1 MKAKRI
7 LLLTM
12 SVLAITT
19 LGSCRGGRR
28 GRGSTSGADVTSN
41 TGGGQTVIPGGSSQ
55 SGGSSQ
61 GGTSQGGGTSQS
73 GSYTAQSIANAL
85 GSIFSAEV
93 YDCSDQGYVGCY
105 ALYDLHSEIAQGQ
118 NQACFEATVAKFP
131 SYLVEL
137 QAPAAGTYNDG
148 TAYYGG
154 YYGLADES
162 ILVEVSAYY
171 DDEYDNCMNTE
182 LFVGPA
188 SAFESE

>member
-7 LLLTM
+7 LFLTM

-61 GGTSQGGGTSQS
+61 GGSSQGGSSQVAPT
-73 GSYTAQSIANAL
+73 TAQGIANAL
-85 GSIFSAEV
+85 GSIFNIEV
-93 YDCSDQGYVGCY
+93 YDLSSSGYDGCY
-105 ALYDLHSEIAQGQ
+105 GLYDLHSEIAQGQ
-118 NQACFEATVAKFP
+118 DQACYEATIAKFP
-131 SYLVEL
+131 SYLVLL
-137 QAPAAGTYNDG
+137 QAPAAGTFDDG
-148 TAYYGG
+148 ITYYGG
-154 YYGLADES
+154 FYGLSDES
-162 ILVEVSAYY
+162 ILVEVTAYY
-171 DDEYDNCMNTE
+171 DNEYDNCMNTE
-182 LFVGPA
+182 LCVGPA